1 MVLLNPDDLAIYVSY
16 TFSDRE
22 CITFYGKL
30 LLMHLWMAL
39 TLLQVLLLMWYIYM
53 MEYYSAVKKNELRPL
68 AATWMG
74 LERVVLSEV
83 SPPEKESVHTFT
95 VKHLIWHPLRVGSK
109 NKWSNELTDKAERDS
124 QT

>member
-1 MVLLNPDDLAIYVSY
+1 
-16 TFSDRE
+16 
-22 CITFYGKL
+22 
-30 LLMHLWMAL
+30 MAL

-95 VKHLIWHPLRVGSK
+95 VKHLI
-109 NKWSNELTDKAERDS
+109 
-124 QT
+124 

>member
-1 MVLLNPDDLAIYVSY
+1 
-16 TFSDRE
+16 
-22 CITFYGKL
+22 
-30 LLMHLWMAL
+30 MAL

-68 AATWMG
+68 AAAWMG

-95 VKHLIWHPLRVGSK
+95 VKHLI
-109 NKWSNELTDKAERDS
+109 
-124 QT
+124 